1 MEKTAPQILLLLTAL
16 FCAPLAHAQGI
27 VFQKNTWQQ
36 ALAQARAEQK
46 LVFVDAYTQWC
57 GPCKT
62 MAAKTFTDSA
72 VAAQY
77 NAQFINLKIDMEAGE
92 GQMLAKRYGVQIFPT
107 LLFVRPD
114 GVVAH
119 RAVGYHGPAEFM
131 ALGRLAADT
140 SANLLALNDRYDF
153 GDHSPALLL
162 ALTHLRSAAFDPSAG
177 QLAEEYFATQTD
189 LSTPE
194 NMDAVMRYATD
205 PYALGFKHL
214 MQHRAVFEAKYGAA
228 QVTQKVDAVFEAYLE
243 QHPKLQLG
251 EVQRLYGTC
260 YPEQGERLASNY
272 RIAHYQQRGDLDNFA
287 RSALDHY
294 QRFPTEDADELNEIA
309 TLFAQNLSDPAMLQ
323 QAVAW
328 AERSIAQQEN
338 CFNQA
343 TLATLHFKLGKK
355 KSATKAARRA
365 LELAQAA
372 GEDDTPMR
380 ELLKMMN
387 DE

>member
-1 MEKTAPQILLLLTAL
+1 MQKTARHLTLLLAL
-16 FCAPLAHAQGI
+16 SLCAPLAHAQGI
-27 VFQKNTWQQ
+27 VFQNSTWQQ

-57 GPCKT
+57 GPCKA

-77 NAQFINLKIDMEAGE
+77 NAQFVNLKIDMEAGE
-92 GQMLAKRYGVQIFPT
+92 GPMLARRYGVQIFPT
-107 LLFVRPD
+107 LLFVRSD

-119 RAVGYHGPAEFM
+119 RAVGYHGPTEFA

-140 SANLLALNDRYDF
+140 SANLLALNDRYEL
-153 GDHSPALLL
+153 GDRSPALLL

-177 QLAEEYFATQTD
+177 QLAEAYFATQTE

-194 NMDAVMRYATD
+194 NMDAVLRYTTD
-205 PYALGFKHL
+205 PYSLGFKHL
-214 MQHRAVFEAKYGAA
+214 MQRRADFEAQYGAA
-228 QVTQKVDAVFEAYLE
+228 QVAQKVDAVFEEYLQ
-243 QHPKLQLG
+243 QHPSLQLG

-272 RIAHYQQRGDLDNFA
+272 RIAYYQQRGDLDNFA
-287 RSALDHY
+287 RSSLDHY
-294 QRFPTEDADELNEIA
+294 QRFPTDDADELNEIA

-323 QAVAW
+323 QAVVW
-328 AERSIAQQEN
+328 AERSVAQQEN

-343 TLATLHFKLGKK
+343 TLATLYFKLGKK
-355 KSATKAARRA
+355 KSAVKAARRA

-372 GEDDTPMR
+372 GEDEVPMW
-380 ELLKMMN
+380 ELLKALN
-387 DE
+387 EK